1 MFTFISNVDVFSH
14 SVFCEFVR
22 MSRSLVFPRRRQLAT
37 AAGVGGE
44 QIARIHSIPL
54 TEPVPWIPV
63 PQYALLPDHEHET
76 QVTVLENG
84 LRVASQPK
92 FGQFCTVGGIKPFL
106 WFVLYISI
114 CHTRLSHSVSNWS
127 DWNYG
132 LLGLLMKL
140 GCRRLGNMMCTKAA
154 WIRIHIILYW
164 KWEVKVCLNGW
175 TFHQTLYHLL
185 GSSFQFSAPKTRCS
199 EKVLP
204 NSSGNTHNGGINTGS
219 IFKFLVR
226 DQCCALSRK

>member
-1 MFTFISNVDVFSH
+1 MDGFYIVKSAFATCSVWPRCSLCCWRMLTTRDILGSFFSRTPCYAESVIVCIILRTVEYVFTFISNVDVFSH

-114 CHTRLSHSVSNWS
+114 HVILVS
-127 DWNYG
+127 
-132 LLGLLMKL
+132 L
-140 GCRRLGNMMCTKAA
+140 
-154 WIRIHIILYW
+154 
-164 KWEVKVCLNGW
+164 
-175 TFHQTLYHLL
+175 TL
-185 GSSFQFSAPKTRCS
+185 
-199 EKVLP
+199 
-204 NSSGNTHNGGINTGS
+204 
-219 IFKFLVR
+219 
-226 DQCCALSRK
+226 